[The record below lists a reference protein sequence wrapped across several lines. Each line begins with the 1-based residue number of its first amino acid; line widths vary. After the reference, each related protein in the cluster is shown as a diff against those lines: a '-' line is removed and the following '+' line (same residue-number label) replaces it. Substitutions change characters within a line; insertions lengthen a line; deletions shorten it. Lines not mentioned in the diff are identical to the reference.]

1 MSRQPSVEGHQL
13 SIGQM
18 IKSRLSNFK
27 IAFSFN
33 NARTWLLLILSIA
46 LVGSIYLGQG
56 SQAAVIG
63 QRVHDK
69 QDRLEWTLRE
79 NDQLRTEITVLSAP
93 DRIEARAKQLGFHP
107 VASAQVNYAP
117 VKDYPAQP
125 TPATSLQVGRPPLP
139 ATDRGFDFSASW
151 DGLLS
156 RFGLTG
162 SRAEATSQ

>member
-1 MSRQPSVEGHQL
+1 MITSHL
-13 SIGQM
+13 S
-18 IKSRLSNFK
+18 SLK
-27 IAFSFN
+27 ISFSFD
-33 NARTWLLLILSIA
+33 NARTWLLSITFIA

-79 NDQLRTEITVLSAP
+79 NDQLRTEITALGAP

-107 VASAQVNYAP
+107 ATSAQVKYAP

-125 TPATSLQVGRPPLP
+125 MSLTSIAAGRPALTS
-139 ATDRGFDFSASW
+139 TDRGFDFSALW
-151 DGLLS
+151 NDLLS

-162 SRAEATSQ
+162 SRAEATTQ

>member
-1 MSRQPSVEGHQL
+1 MSRRSSVETLHL
-13 SIGQM
+13 SNGQM
-18 IKSRLSNFK
+18 TKSRLANVK
-27 IAFSFN
+27 IAFSFS
-33 NARTWLLLILSIA
+33 NARTWLLLIVSIA

-79 NDQLRTEITVLSAP
+79 NDQLRTEITALSAP
-93 DRIEARAKQLGFHP
+93 DRVEARAKQLGFHP
-107 VASAQVNYAP
+107 VSFAQVNYAP
-117 VKDYPAQP
+117 VKDYATQP
-125 TPATSLQVGRPPLP
+125 TPATFGVGRPPLP
-139 ATDRGFDFSASW
+139 STDRGFDVSASLNE
-151 DGLLS
+151 LLS

>member
-1 MSRQPSVEGHQL
+1 MITSR
-13 SIGQM
+13 I
-18 IKSRLSNFK
+18 SNLK
-27 IAFSFN
+27 ISFSFD
-33 NARTWLLLILSIA
+33 NARTWLLLIAFVA

-93 DRIEARAKQLGFHP
+93 DRTEARAKQLGFHP
-107 VASAQVNYAP
+107 ATSAQVSFAP
-117 VKDYPAQP
+117 VKDYPSQP
-125 TPATSLQVGRPPLP
+125 TPPVSLAVGRPALTS
-139 ATDRGFDFSASW
+139 TDRGFDFSAAW
-151 DGLLS
+151 NDLVS
-156 RFGLTG
+156 RFGLTS

>member
-1 MSRQPSVEGHQL
+1 
-13 SIGQM
+13 M
-18 IKSRLSNFK
+18 IASRLPNFK
-27 IAFSFN
+27 MSFAFG
-33 NARTWLLLILSIA
+33 NARTWLLMIAFIA

-79 NDQLRTEITVLSAP
+79 NDQLRTEITALSAP

-107 VASAQVNYAP
+107 AASNQVNFAP
-117 VKDYPAQP
+117 VKDYPVQP
-125 TPATSLQVGRPPLP
+125 APSALTAGGRPALTSGTG
-139 ATDRGFDFSASW
+139 ALDFGALLN
-151 DGLLS
+151 GLLS
-156 RFGLTG
+156 RFGLTN

>member
-1 MSRQPSVEGHQL
+1 MITSR
-13 SIGQM
+13 I
-18 IKSRLSNFK
+18 SNLK
-27 IAFSFN
+27 ISFSFS
-33 NARTWLLLILSIA
+33 NARTWLLLIAFIA

-93 DRIEARAKQLGFHP
+93 DRIEARAKQLGFH
-107 VASAQVNYAP
+107 AATSAQVNYAP
-117 VKDYPAQP
+117 LKDYPADP
-125 TPATSLQVGRPPLP
+125 TPATSIAAGRPVLSSS
-139 ATDRGFDFSASW
+139 DHGFDLSASW
-151 DGLLS
+151 NRLLS

-162 SRAEATSQ
+162 SRAAEATSQ